1 MRWQLLIFAAIFSTT
16 ANAQRIDS
24 SSNPYAIVLQDG
36 YKPLLHQRNA
46 NRVLGSWSVLSMG
59 AGAYQLFSPNPLIKA
74 MGMQNLI
81 WGMVDGGIA
90 LYGSHQ
96 LSNTDWSSKNLQQ
109 EREKFRKI
117 LLINTLLDVGYL
129 ALGFGLANAANAKWH
144 GHGQGILIQGGF
156 LLLFDGINYVL
167 TF

>member
-1 MRWQLLIFAAIFSTT
+1 MRLKLLILAAIFSVT
-16 ANAQRIDS
+16 AHAQRADS
-24 SSNPYAIVLQDG
+24 ISNPYELALHDG

-59 AGAYQLFSPNPLIKA
+59 AGAYQLFSPNPFIKA

-81 WGMVDGGIA
+81 WGAVDGGIA
-90 LYGSHQ
+90 LYGTHK
-96 LSNTDWSSKNLQQ
+96 LSNLNVGSKNLQL
-109 EREKFRKI
+109 ERDKFREI

-129 ALGFGLANAANAKWH
+129 ALGFGLSRSANAKWH
-144 GHGQGILIQGGF
+144 GHGYGILLQGGF
-156 LLLFDGINYVL
+156 LFLFDGINYAL